1 MRPIKL
7 VMSAFGPYA
16 KRQELALDKLGTSGI
31 YLITGDT
38 GAGKTSVFDAITFAL
53 FGEASGS
60 GRESNMFRSKYAS
73 PSDPTEVE
81 LTFEYGGE
89 TYFIK
94 RNPEYE
100 RPKSRGEGVTSVK
113 ANAELHYP
121 DGRVV
126 TKLKDVNR
134 AVGELLGVDREQFS
148 QIAMIAQGEFLK
160 LLLSTTD
167 ERKKIFRRLFATQRF
182 SALQE
187 RLKTET
193 SELRLQCDASRASI
207 AQYIGGIA
215 CGGDSQFLE
224 EAESAKAGDMPLGEV
239 LNLLKRLIELDEK
252 AEKSASEQIDECEK
266 TLAEL
271 TRILTKAEEQKRS
284 EESAKKSR
292 EELSVQLPRL
302 ELLRNNLSEQERRLP
317 QAKLLSETASSI
329 KAELPNYAELD
340 KKKVFSA
347 AAAIEIERA
356 DFELSEKNAEIDT
369 VRGEISALKKE
380 QENLDGAGEEFAALA
395 AKTDDIRRREK
406 ALAELK
412 NILSEL
418 EAAEKNVRHAQGN
431 YLEKSRAA
439 AEKKD
444 IYNVKHKA
452 YLDEQAGIIA
462 QTLAEGKPCPVC
474 GSTEHPHAAKLSE
487 NAPTKAQLDEFKAE
501 SENAEREMTAA
512 SSAAAEA
519 KAAYESR
526 KDIALKSMREQL
538 SIDNFDG
545 AAQVISKKETEISEQ
560 LGEAAAQMK
569 ISEEKLKRRAALA
582 KIVPEKEA
590 EEDALTAA
598 VAELSEKIAR
608 LSAEKKSADEHIA
621 ELSAKLRFDARSQA
635 EIETARLLGEAAA
648 IESAHRRALDE
659 YSECDK
665 LVAGLNAAVAEA
677 EKNLSEKF
685 DVDISDLQSRAEE
698 ISAEKKQLSAEKQAV
713 LTRLAVNSAALK
725 NISEKAAQAAET
737 EARLAWVKSLSD
749 TANGSI
755 GGKEKIMLET
765 FVQMTYFDR
774 IISRANTRLMVMTG
788 GQYELKRRR
797 SAENNRSQSGLELDV
812 IDHYNGTE
820 RSVKT
825 LSGGESFKASL
836 SLALGLSDEIQSSA
850 GGIRLDTMF
859 VDEGFGSLDED
870 SLDQAIRA
878 LAGLSEGSRLVG
890 IISHVGELK
899 RKIDKQIIVKKNGA
913 EGSTAEIM
921 A

>member
-193 SELRLQCDASRASI
+193 SELRLQCDASSASI

-284 EESAKKSR
+284 EESAEKSR

-317 QAKLLSETASSI
+317 QAKLLNETASAI
-329 KAELPNYAELD
+329 KAELPNYVELD

-356 DFELSEKNAEIDT
+356 DFELSEKNAEIDA

-395 AKTDDIRRREK
+395 AKTDDIQRREK

-418 EAAEKNVRHAQGN
+418 EAAKKNVRHAQEN

-444 IYNVKHKA
+444 IYDVKHKA

-501 SENAEREMTAA
+501 SEIGEREMTAA
-512 SSAAAEA
+512 SSSAAEA

-538 SIDNFDG
+538 STDNFDG

-560 LGEAAAQMK
+560 LGEAAVQMK

-590 EEDALTAA
+590 EEDELTAA
-598 VAELSEKIAR
+598 VAELSEKIAW

-685 DVDISDLQSRAEE
+685 DVDISDLQSRAEK

-890 IISHVGELK
+890 IISHVSELK
-899 RKIDKQIIVKKNGA
+899 QKIDKQIIVKKNGA

>member
-193 SELRLQCDASRASI
+193 SELRLQCDASSASI

-284 EESAKKSR
+284 EESAEKSR

-317 QAKLLSETASSI
+317 QAKLLNETASAI

-356 DFELSEKNAEIDT
+356 DFELSEKNAEIDA

-395 AKTDDIRRREK
+395 AKTDDIQRREK

-418 EAAEKNVRHAQGN
+418 EAAKKNVRHAQEN

-444 IYNVKHKA
+444 IYDVKHKA

-501 SENAEREMTAA
+501 SEIGEREMTAA
-512 SSAAAEA
+512 SSSAAEA

-538 SIDNFDG
+538 STDNFDG

-560 LGEAAAQMK
+560 LGEAAVQMK

-590 EEDALTAA
+590 EEDELTAA
-598 VAELSEKIAR
+598 VAELSEKIAW

-685 DVDISDLQSRAEE
+685 DVDISDLQSRAEK

-890 IISHVGELK
+890 IISHVSELK
-899 RKIDKQIIVKKNGA
+899 QKIDKQIIVKKNGA